1 MRKRNSYK
9 KKEHKPDCV
18 YGRIDMG
25 RFINY
30 LMEKGKK
37 TIAEKALYGALEE
50 IRKKTKEDPVEVFE
64 KAIQKQS
71 ELVGEEI
78 ALGQAKRAGLGVSPE
93 GRIVNCTGHPQIVL
107 MRLIKFFT
115 AGGNLLALV
124 ECTPLINQMI
134 KDFPPEEANL
144 TKNQKEE
151 KRPETV

>member
-1 MRKRNSYK
+1 M
-9 KKEHKPDCV
+9 EQ
-18 YGRIDMG
+18 
-25 RFINY
+25 Y
-30 LMEKGKK
+30 LK
-37 TIAEKALYGALEE
+37 L
-50 IRKKTKEDPVEVFE
+50 FE

-71 ELVGEEI
+71 ELVGKEI
-78 ALGQAKRAGLGVSPE
+78 ALNQAKKAGLGVSAE
-93 GRIVNCTGHPQIVL
+93 GKIVSCTGHPQVVL

-134 KDFPPEEANL
+134 KDFPPEEENL